1 MKQDALQSRDWHDY
15 VRTLPLKTKAF
26 IAGRYVDAVSG
37 ETFAAVSPIDGK
49 EICQVASCDEADID
63 NAVSSARKSFE
74 SGAWSRASPRRRKK
88 IMQNFADLILAHADE
103 LAAAES
109 WDVGK
114 PIKYSHRMDI
124 PAAANAIAWYGE
136 TVDKVYGEL
145 APVGNGALGMI
156 TREPLGVIGCVVP
169 WNFPLLLTSWKIG
182 AALAAGNSVVLKPAE
197 QSPLSALMIAELA
210 LQAGLPEGVLNVVP
224 GFGHTAGKA
233 LGLHGDVD
241 AIAFTG
247 STEVGKLFLN
257 YAAQSNMKALQLEC
271 GGKSPQ
277 IVTDDVTD
285 LGPAAKAIVQ
295 GAFFNQGQV
304 CTAGSRVIVQKGKR
318 EELLDLIV
326 GQVGKMVP
334 ADPLDARTELG
345 SLIDGKQLERVLDYV
360 HRAEADG
367 AVLKTHG
374 DRVLQE
380 TGGYYMRPAVFDRV
394 NPTMRLAREE
404 VFGPVLALIEY
415 DRPEEATAIANDS
428 VYGLAASV
436 WSDNL
441 ANAMRIGQQVR
452 AGTVWL
458 NTYDEVDMSTPFGG
472 IKQSGFGRDR
482 SLHALEKYS
491 YLKTTWA
498 RI

>member
-1 MKQDALQSRDWHDY
+1 
-15 VRTLPLKTKAF
+15 
-26 IAGRYVDAVSG
+26 
-37 ETFAAVSPIDGK
+37 
-49 EICQVASCDEADID
+49 
-63 NAVSSARKSFE
+63 
-74 SGAWSRASPRRRKK
+74 
-88 IMQNFADLILAHADE
+88 MQNFAEAILAHVDE
-103 LAAAES
+103 LAAVES
-109 WDVGK
+109 FDVGK
-114 PIKYSHRMDI
+114 PIKHSHGMDI
-124 PAAANAIAWYGE
+124 PAAANAISWYGE
-136 TVDKVYGEL
+136 AVDKIYGEL
-145 APVGNGALGMI
+145 APVGDRALGMI
-156 TREPLGVIGCVVP
+156 TREPLGVVGCVVP

-210 LQAGLPEGVLNVVP
+210 AEAGIPEGVFNVVP
-224 GFGHTAGKA
+224 GFGQTAGKA

-247 STEVGKLFLN
+247 STEVGKLFLR
-257 YAAQSNMKALQLEC
+257 YSAESNMKALQLEC

-285 LGPAAKAIVQ
+285 LAPAARAIVQ

-304 CTAGSRVIVQKGKR
+304 CTAGSRVIVHRSKR
-318 EELLDLIV
+318 EELASLIV
-326 GQVGKMVP
+326 EQAVKMTP
-334 ADPLDARTELG
+334 ANPLDPATDLG
-345 SLIDGKQLERVLDYV
+345 CLIDGQQLDRVLDYV
-360 HRAEADG
+360 RTAKANG
-367 AVLKTHG
+367 AVLRTHG

-380 TGGYYMRPAVFDRV
+380 TGGFYMRPAVFDKV
-394 NPTMRLAREE
+394 DTTMAIAKEE

-415 DRPEEATAIANDS
+415 GQPEEATAIANDS

-441 ANAMRIGQQVR
+441 AKAIRIGQR
-452 AGTVWL
+452 IKAGTVWL